1 MMRFDRF
8 TERAQEAAQRAAE
21 IIQRYGHNQIDT
33 EHILLALIEQPQG
46 VITQIL
52 EILKVNPSSIAER
65 LDYIL
70 RTTPKASIFGGG
82 AGQIFITPRVKRII
96 DLANEEANRLKDE
109 YISTEHLFLAI
120 LSERN
125 TPASRLLEGVGLT
138 RERVYDAIL
147 QLRGGQRVTDP
158 QAETRYRVL
167 EKYSRDLTQM
177 AREGKLDP
185 VIGRDNEILR
195 VMQILCRRTK
205 NNPVLIGEA
214 GVGKTAIVEG
224 LAAKIAG
231 NDVPEILMGKKVVS
245 LDLGAMIAGSRF
257 RGEFEERLKAS
268 IEEVQRSAGE
278 VILFIDELHTV
289 VGAGAAQ
296 GAMDASNMLKPALA
310 RGELQCIGATTLD
323 EFHKHIEKD
332 SALERRF
339 APVYVDEPNVEDTIT
354 MLRGLRDR
362 YEAHHKVRFSD
373 EALVSAVRL
382 SDRYVTDRHLPD
394 KAIDLMDEAA
404 AKLRVAL
411 YSLPMDLKDLKS
423 ELDRLQAEEEQAGVE
438 RDYERAAQKKSER
451 LRLEAEFKEKR
462 DVWEQEHQLDEVVD
476 VDDICQVIAQWTGIP
491 VSQMMQSESERLLR
505 MEDNLHERIVGQE
518 EAIKAVSDAIR
529 RARSGLKDP
538 RRPIG
543 SFIFIGPSGVG
554 KTEMAKALA
563 EFMFGD
569 EEALVRLD
577 MSEYREQHTAS
588 RLFGAPPGYVGFEE
602 GGQLTEAVRR
612 RPYRV
617 ILFDEIEKAHPE
629 VWNSLL
635 QILDDGRLTDGQGRL
650 ADFRNCVLIMTSN
663 LGTEFVRQGGTLG
676 FIRKSND
683 NEEREMH
690 EKIEKALKSTFRP
703 EFLNRIDEVVIFS
716 PLSLEQVRNIV
727 DLQMKE
733 VQQRLEEHGLSVKLS
748 EEAREWLSN
757 HGYDPA
763 FGVRPLRRALQKFIE
778 SPLSIRLLSG
788 EYQKGDVIEVSIEGD
803 EDTDLE
809 KQVVFHKESSS
820 EVSESKPRRLKSE
833 KVDVVKKEVETK
845 EQMAAEETETE
856 VVDSTTD

>member
-46 VITQIL
+46 VIPQIL
-52 EILKVNPSSIAER
+52 EFLKVDANALSER

-70 RTTPKASIFGGG
+70 RTSPKASIFGGG
-82 AGQIFITPRVKRII
+82 AGQIFITPRVKRVI
-96 DLANEEANRLKDE
+96 DLANEEASKLKDE

-120 LSERN
+120 LSEKN
-125 TPASRLLEGVGLT
+125 TPAARLLEGAGLS
-138 RERVYDAIL
+138 RDRVFEAI
-147 QLRGGQRVTDP
+147 QQMRGGQRVTDP
-158 QAETRYRVL
+158 QAETRYRTL
-167 EKYSRDLTQM
+167 EKYSRDLTQL

-195 VMQILCRRTK
+195 VMQILSRRTK

-224 LAAKIAG
+224 LAQKIAR
-231 NDVPEILMGKKVVS
+231 NDVPEILIGKRVIS

-268 IEEVQRSAGE
+268 IEEVQRAEGE
-278 VILFIDELHTV
+278 IILFIDELHTV

-323 EFHKHIEKD
+323 EFHKYIEKD
-332 SALERRF
+332 AALERRF
-339 APVYVDEPNVEDTIT
+339 APVYVDEPNVDDTIQ

-373 EALVSAVRL
+373 EALVAAVRL
-382 SDRYVTDRHLPD
+382 SARYVTDRRLPD

-411 YSLPMDLKDLKS
+411 YSLPPELKQMKTDI
-423 ELDRLQAEEEQAGVE
+423 DRLLADEEQAGVE
-438 RDYERAAQKKSER
+438 RDYERAARKKADR
-451 LRLEAEFKEKR
+451 LRLETEFSNLR
-462 DVWEQEHQLDEVVD
+462 DAWSQEHELDEVVD
-476 VDDICQVIAQWTGIP
+476 VDDIAQVISQWTGIP
-491 VSQMMQSESERLLR
+491 LNQMMETEAERLLT
-505 MEDNLHERIVGQE
+505 METRLHERIIGQE
-518 EAIKAVSDAIR
+518 EAIHAIADAIR

-554 KTEMAKALA
+554 KTELARALA
-563 EFMFGD
+563 DFMFGD
-569 EEALVRLD
+569 EDSLVRLD
-577 MSEYREQHTAS
+577 MSEYREQHTVS
-588 RLFGAPPGYVGFEE
+588 RLFGAPPGYVGYEE

-629 VWNSLL
+629 VWNALL
-635 QILDDGRLTDGQGRL
+635 QILDDGRLTDGQGRVV
-650 ADFRNCVLIMTSN
+650 DFRNTVLIMTSN
-663 LGTEFVRQGGTLG
+663 IGTEFVRQGGTLG
-676 FIRKSND
+676 FLQGSAD
-683 NEEREMH
+683 NHEERTAH
-690 EKIEKALKSTFRP
+690 DKISKALKATFRP
-703 EFLNRIDEVVIFS
+703 EFLNRVDEIIIFS
-716 PLSLEQVRNIV
+716 PLSLEQMREIV
-727 DLQMKE
+727 DLQMQE
-733 VQQRLEEHGLSVKLS
+733 VCTRLEEHGLKVELT
-748 EEAREWLSN
+748 EAARDWLAQV
-757 HGYDPA
+757 GYDPA
-763 FGVRPLRRALQKFIE
+763 FGARPLRRALQKYVE
-778 SPLSIRLLSG
+778 SPLSVSLLSG
-788 EYQKGDVIEVSIEGD
+788 EYEQ
-803 EDTDLE
+803 EDTVL
-809 KQVVFHKESSS
+809 V
-820 EVSESKPRRLKSE
+820 EVQNEAITFTKITVDKP
-833 KVDVVKKEVETK
+833 
-845 EQMAAEETETE
+845 A
-856 VVDSTTD
+856 